1 MMASIASIA
10 IIDGIDQAHRDWQ
23 WCRCLLLLV
32 ATVPSSDA
40 CVVLTARVF
49 NSLIT
54 IETELSLE

>member
-1 MMASIASIA
+1 MVLIASIA
-10 IIDGIDQAHRDWQ
+10 IINGIDWAHRDWR
-23 WCRCLLLLV
+23 WRHCLLSLV

-40 CVVLTARVF
+40 CVMLTAGIF